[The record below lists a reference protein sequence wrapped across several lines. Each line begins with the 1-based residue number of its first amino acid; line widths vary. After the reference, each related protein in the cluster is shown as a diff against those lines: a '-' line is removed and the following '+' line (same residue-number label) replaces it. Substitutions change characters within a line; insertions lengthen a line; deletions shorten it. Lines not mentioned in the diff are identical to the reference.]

1 MTGNEILNLK
11 IDGEEVRAESGML
24 LSSLA
29 EKYGKKD
36 DDILLAIVDH
46 RLAELFRPIDKDCE
60 IRFLTGRDKDGR
72 LAYRRSLI
80 FLMQK
85 ALDDLVK
92 DGLLSLS
99 TLI

>member
-11 IDGEEVRAESGML
+11 IDGEEVRAESGTL

-92 DGLLSLS
+92 DGEFGA
-99 TLI
+99 